1 MLSKKMTVS
10 LMSLIT
16 ILALAFVAPSAMAHN
31 PDADDFH
38 VKNVDRDTFDHRGV
52 IVDEE
57 EPGFNVIVRQNPEV
71 VQYAADPDRSLDTTN
86 GLTIDWDVEFEHPV
100 GSLLVDHADAT
111 ATPDIGWRA
120 FDAVG
125 NEVPELDAAVTFEA
139 DLDPGQAA
147 NQYPHRTAS
156 KRRIRLTFTPATQLL
171 PVADPDQGRVTRI
184 VLSFAQIMTID
195 PTIAVDSDESYAGT
209 VDATVHQPTAQAGSV
224 AADMDFDTPR
234 VVSIQR
240 LRPGSQTVVA
250 AFQEAAV
257 AGDFD
262 IRIVLSELP
271 AAFTLADHINVAG
284 GEAVVG
290 SLVAGTPFVRQG
302 PAANIFAPG
311 RADLLNTT
319 RPHPVEGMYEHTLTT
334 GAFVPAGAL
343 GSGPVPYPTGPDLK
357 YHQYR
362 VRISPYQPAATY
374 DRPDPRVVITIK
386 AFHDGAAPYN
396 NYYQPGVNAASTPN
410 GREKLDL
417 PIAPSLDP
425 RDPGFELLLPDS
437 EDAKIPA
444 NGFYLLVRNKE
455 NSGIDWSQEKDRS
468 DYRKVENVATK
479 QTPVQLFY
487 NVRASDMLPNLE
499 TFLVNN
505 GTIELVAYGP
515 SRGRQTTLNLG
526 DIYISEVMWGSDAG
540 LADPRESQWIE
551 IATSGPARD
560 IGDSRLALHFYA
572 AHETAPTAYVR
583 EETGALGRVID
594 RIGTKAGD
602 TGLHWSIA
610 GKGQSGRT
618 SVDPGTVTLLPIAE
632 RDRLISMYRVMVVG
646 VPGNGTM
653 ADTWMQAT
661 GPGVNFQLPVEGTLQ
676 GYHIGTPG
684 AGEFDT
690 PDETAA
696 AAAAAQA
703 TTDAAAASAAAE
715 QTRIASTGTIPTN
728 GQIYISEVMFAGGGI
743 LPQWIEIANGSRSEE
758 VNLSGWTITVDNAPE
773 DADVSVGATATFTI
787 PADTKISPSAQDDT
801 PSTILVVTE
810 KGRNNLTGP
819 LASGQV
825 INLSEDNEVELIL
838 AGVVTGKYTLLS
850 NMAFMVTLAPPEPP
864 KTTPPTGE
872 TTVAKATRQAAEKT
886 ARARR
891 VNATDKAGNLGT
903 DGAAAWV
910 LPMNEDGARSSIIRK
925 HVQVSRG
932 PTAPEGGM
940 MMENWVLASDTSFAQ
955 VTHIRASSYYGSA
968 NDVGTPGFRAGGAL
982 PVELSHFRPERNKE
996 TGAVVI
1002 TWSTQSELNNAGFFI
1017 KRSQQADGE
1026 FKVINATMVQGAGTI
1041 SEKQFYTYND
1051 TTAQPN
1057 VVYYYQIEDVSL
1069 DGNRQTL
1076 TRGIRLKGHVSVAGK
1091 LTTLWGDLKTSQ

>member
-1 MLSKKMTVS
+1 M
-10 LMSLIT
+10 
-16 ILALAFVAPSAMAHN
+16 
-31 PDADDFH
+31 PD
-38 VKNVDRDTFDHRGV
+38 
-52 IVDEE
+52 
-57 EPGFNVIVRQNPEV
+57 
-71 VQYAADPDRSLDTTN
+71 
-86 GLTIDWDVEFEHPV
+86 
-100 GSLLVDHADAT
+100 
-111 ATPDIGWRA
+111 
-120 FDAVG
+120 
-125 NEVPELDAAVTFEA
+125 
-139 DLDPGQAA
+139 
-147 NQYPHRTAS
+147 
-156 KRRIRLTFTPATQLL
+156 
-171 PVADPDQGRVTRI
+171 
-184 VLSFAQIMTID
+184 
-195 PTIAVDSDESYAGT
+195 
-209 VDATVHQPTAQAGSV
+209 
-224 AADMDFDTPR
+224 
-234 VVSIQR
+234 
-240 LRPGSQTVVA
+240 
-250 AFQEAAV
+250 
-257 AGDFD
+257 
-262 IRIVLSELP
+262 
-271 AAFTLADHINVAG
+271 
-284 GEAVVG
+284 
-290 SLVAGTPFVRQG
+290 
-302 PAANIFAPG
+302 
-311 RADLLNTT
+311 
-319 RPHPVEGMYEHTLTT
+319 
-334 GAFVPAGAL
+334 GAF

-357 YHQYR
+357 YRQYR

-374 DRPDPRVVITIK
+374 DRPDPRVVITIN

-425 RDPGFELLLPDS
+425 RDPGFELSLPDS
-437 EDAKIPA
+437 NDAKIPA

-455 NSGIDWSQEKDRS
+455 NSGIDWSQEADRS

-487 NVRASDMLPNLE
+487 NVRASDALPNLE

-594 RIGTKAGD
+594 RIGTKAAD

-618 SVDPGTVTLLPIAE
+618 SVDPGTVTQLPIAE
-632 RDRLISMYRVMVVG
+632 RDQLISMYRVMVVG

-703 TTDAAAASAAAE
+703 TAAAAAAAAAAE

-925 HVQVSRG
+925 HVQVNRG

-1026 FKVINATMVQGAGTI
+1026 FKVINATMIAGAGTI